1 MAIQNFTDKET
12 ALIWAGQHSRR
23 LPADLYQV
31 ARRKLR
37 MLHSAHSLIDLQ
49 APPANRLERLKGR
62 RAGQYS
68 IRVNDQWRVCF
79 RWDDGHAHDVQIV
92 DYH

>member
-1 MAIQNFTDKET
+1 MIKSFRDKE
-12 ALIWAGQHSRR
+12 AEKIFDREFS
-23 LPADLYQV
+23 
-31 ARRKLR
+31 RKLPQSIQR
-37 MLHSAHSLIDLQ
+37 VAMRKMLMIEAATDLNDLKV
-49 APPANRLERLKGR
+49 PPANRLEKLRGR

-79 RWDDGHAHDVQIV
+79 NWQKGHIHNVEIT

>member
-1 MAIQNFTDKET
+1 M
-12 ALIWAGQHSRR
+12 L
-23 LPADLYQV
+23 
-31 ARRKLR
+31 RKLVA
-37 MLHSAHSLIDLQ
+37 LDAAEALEDLRI
-49 APPANRLERLKGR
+49 PAGNRLEKLKGR

-79 RWDDGHAHDVQIV
+79 GWKDGDAHDVEIV